1 MKVPSIISILW
12 DIAKVYWF
20 LLQDIRHQRDEER
33 LESVQIPVGITS
45 VTLHDDEF
53 AYTARLDGLMVPAS
67 KCGSCEGSFARS
79 MHQMLLLLKLCG
91 PLLATEAKA
100 IE

>member
-67 KCGSCEGSFARS
+67 KCG
-79 MHQMLLLLKLCG
+79 LWKLRKKYA
-91 PLLATEAKA
+91 PDAALVKA
-100 IE
+100 LRAIACY